1 MAVHGVSAPRRIES
15 IDVVRGA
22 IMILMALDHV
32 RDFFG
37 VPGNP
42 TNLATAS
49 APLFATRWITHF
61 CAPVFFFLMGTGA
74 FLAGQRRTR
83 GQLSSML
90 LTRGLWLIVL
100 ELTLVRCFAYQFNVD
115 YQVTL
120 LLVLWALGWSLVA
133 LSALVW
139 LPVWL
144 LTTIGLVMI
153 AGHNAFDSFRPAS
166 GLWNVLHAPGFVVT
180 GPPFTVFASYPLIP
194 WIGVT
199 AVGYALGQIY
209 RWDPDRR
216 RRFLL
221 VAGLAVTLGFVAL
234 RWSNLYGDPRPWA
247 AQSSSLF
254 TALSFLNTNKYPP
267 SLLFLMM
274 TLGPA
279 LLFLRAADGRTPRW
293 LRPAVIYGQTPLF
306 YFVLHFVAI
315 HVLAVV
321 VCYAKYGAA
330 HWMFESPDL
339 GNYPFT
345 PPPGWGFSLPVVY
358 AVWIGVVIAIYPAC
372 RWMAALK
379 ARRRDWW
386 MSYV

>member
-1 MAVHGVSAPRRIES
+1 MADPGLPSSRRVDS
-15 IDVVRGA
+15 IDVVRGS

-49 APLFATRWITHF
+49 APLFLTRWITHF
-61 CAPVFFFLMGTGA
+61 CAPVFFLLMGTGA
-74 FLAGQRRTR
+74 CISSRRRTR
-83 GQLSSML
+83 SELSWML
-90 LTRGLWLIVL
+90 MTRGVWLIVL

-120 LLVLWALGWSLVA
+120 LLVLWALGWSLVV

-139 LPVWL
+139 LPTWL
-144 LTTIGLVMI
+144 LTTMGLVLI

-166 GLWNVLHAPGFVVT
+166 GLWNILHAPGFVVT
-180 GPPFTVFASYPLIP
+180 GPPFTVVASYPLIP

-199 AVGYALGQIY
+199 AAGYGLGHIFF
-209 RWDPDRR
+209 WDPDRR
-216 RRFLL
+216 RRFLFA
-221 VAGLAVTLGFVAL
+221 AGLAVTLGFVAL

-247 AQSSSLF
+247 GQATALF
-254 TALSFLNTNKYPP
+254 TSLSFINANKYPP

-279 LLFLRAADGRTPRW
+279 LLFLRMVDRRTPPF
-293 LRPAVIYGQTPLF
+293 LQPARVFGQVPLF
-306 YFVLHFVAI
+306 YFVLHFVVI
-315 HVLAVV
+315 HALAVV
-321 VCYAKYGAA
+321 VCYAKYGSA
-330 HWMFESPDL
+330 HWMFASPDL

-345 PPPGWGFSLPVVY
+345 QPPGWGFPLPAVY
-358 AVWIGVVIAIYPAC
+358 AIWIGVVVAMYPAC
-372 RWMAALK
+372 QWMARLK
-379 ARRRDWW
+379 ARRLVWW
-386 MSYV
+386 TSYV

>member
-1 MAVHGVSAPRRIES
+1 MAVPGAPAPRRIES
-15 IDVVRGA
+15 IDLVRGA
-22 IMILMALDHV
+22 VMMLMALDHV

-49 APLFATRWITHF
+49 APLFMTRWITHV
-61 CAPVFFFLMGTGA
+61 CAPVFFLLMGTGA
-74 FLAGQRRTR
+74 FLSSGRRTR
-83 GQLSSML
+83 GELSWML

-100 ELTLVRCFAYQFNVD
+100 ELTLVRCFAYQFNFD

-144 LTTIGLVMI
+144 LTAIGLLMI
-153 AGHNAFDSFRPAS
+153 AGHNAFDSLRPAS
-166 GLWNVLHAPGFVVT
+166 ALWNILHGPGFVVT
-180 GPPFTVFASYPLIP
+180 GPRFTVFASYPLIP

-199 AVGYALGQIY
+199 AAGYGLGQVY
-209 RWDPDRR
+209 RWDTDRR

-221 VAGLAVTLGFVAL
+221 NAGLAVTAGFIAL
-234 RWSNLYGDPRPWA
+234 RWSNFYGDPRPWA
-247 AQSSSLF
+247 DQATTLF
-254 TALSFLNTNKYPP
+254 TALSFINANKYPP

-279 LLFLRAADGRTPRW
+279 LLFLRAVDGGTPRW

-306 YFVLHFVAI
+306 YFVLHFVVI
-315 HVLAVV
+315 HALAVV
-321 VCYAKYGAA
+321 VCYATYGAA
-330 HWMFESPDL
+330 HWMFTSPDL

-358 AVWIGVVIAIYPAC
+358 AIWIALVVALYPAC

-379 ARRRDWW
+379 ARRRMWW
-386 MSYV
+386 TSYL